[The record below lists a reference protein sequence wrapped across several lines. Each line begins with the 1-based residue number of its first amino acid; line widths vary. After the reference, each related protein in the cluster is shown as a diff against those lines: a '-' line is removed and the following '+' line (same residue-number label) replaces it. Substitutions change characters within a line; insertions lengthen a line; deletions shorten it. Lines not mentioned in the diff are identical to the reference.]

1 MKAFLIDPASRSIAE
16 IEIKFDEKGST
27 LRAMYAALDCRLV
40 DVATIRAL
48 PGNDVWIDD
57 EGLFI
62 EDQSFFALAG
72 NDTPYAGKALV
83 LSCDREGT
91 EQPPT
96 CTMADLRRV
105 VAWVSVVAGD

>member
-16 IEIKFDEKGST
+16 VEIIPNASGST
-27 LRAMYAALDCRLV
+27 LSAMYNALNCRLV

-105 VAWVSVVAGD
+105 VAWVSVVTED

>member
-16 IEIKFDEKGST
+16 VQIMPDEKGST
-27 LRAMYAALDCRLV
+27 LRAMYAAMDCRLV
-40 DVATIRAL
+40 DVASIRAL

-72 NDTPYAGKALV
+72 NEQPYAGKALV
-83 LSCDREGT
+83 LSVNSDGD

-96 CTMADLRRV
+96 CTLADLRRV
-105 VAWVSVVAGD
+105 VSWVSVVTED